1 MSDLLLPELSTPGKE
16 GRMSIAAD
24 RRFLVLL
31 TIALLAIVVLSLI
44 SFEVVTHMTVLLQ
57 TFHGVADSG
66 PKIMQGH
73 P

>member
-1 MSDLLLPELSTPGKE
+1 
-16 GRMSIAAD
+16 MSIAAD

-44 SFEVVTHMTVLLQ
+44 SFEVVTHMTVILQ
-57 TFHGVADSG
+57 AFHGIADSG
-66 PKIMQGH
+66 SNIMNRH